1 MPSYVKTPWMLS
13 ENGLK
18 LQCSLMTTVRNY
30 ACKFYMSWHFQLQMT
45 KSQLS
50 SDSAQRWALSGRWN
64 RDGYCET
71 RSLGRW
77 EGRPLWCEEE
87 SVRPETRTAEMP
99 GPSCHSCTEVCCG
112 SNPDPLGFTFMV
124 FAVPPL
130 DTYTASEPLGVWKQ
144 VPPLNV
150 TF

>member
-45 KSQLS
+45 KSQFS

-87 SVRPETRTAEMP
+87 SVRPETSGNAWAQLSQLRRGVLWLKPRSP
-99 GPSCHSCTEVCCG
+99 GLHLYGLCCSTLGYIHCLWAPG
-112 SNPDPLGFTFMV
+112 SLETG
-124 FAVPPL
+124 
-130 DTYTASEPLGVWKQ
+130 ASSKCDILI
-144 VPPLNV
+144 
-150 TF
+150 